1 MRTRED
7 RREEARLAVD
17 SPAVVFWEDEEGA
30 YHVRG
35 RAVNLSGSGMAVRL
49 RAPVKPG
56 AVVSCA
62 VPSYGIYSRAQVQ
75 HARGLFEKLAGVRF
89 LAGQLV
95 TEQD

>member
-1 MRTRED
+1 MRIRED
-7 RREEARLAVD
+7 RREETRLAVD
-17 SPAVVFWEDEEGA
+17 SPAVVFWENEEGA
-30 YHVRG
+30 YHVKG
-35 RAVNLSGSGMAVRL
+35 RTVNLSGSGMALRL

-56 AVVSCA
+56 TIIWCA